1 MKIKE
6 YALQKHLTQSAV
18 YKAVQ
23 RAGYTVK
30 ELTDRNNDITAAGFA
45 ILAAIYPDS
54 ERPAQEPSS
63 ESPKESNPDNSII
76 DDLKARLSEAEK
88 TIDKTETLLKAESE
102 KSALFEKL
110 YSETKEELRKLQES
124 SERERSALH
133 DRISEANRLLSQ
145 QQELARLATM
155 NPIKRLFAGRKK
167 KHDDAVESA
176 GEVN

>member
-1 MKIKE
+1 MTIKE
-6 YALQKHLTQSAV
+6 YASHQGLTNSAV
-18 YKAVQ
+18 YNAVR
-23 RAGYTVK
+23 RAGHSTK
-30 ELTDRNNDITAAGFA
+30 ELTDKKGNITPAGFA
-45 ILAAIYPDS
+45 ILGSIYPEIKEPSPETVS
-54 ERPAQEPSS
+54 ERPKKS
-63 ESPKESNPDNSII
+63 KSNNSAY
-76 DDLKARLSEAEK
+76 DELKARLSEAEK

-167 KHDDAVESA
+167 KQVDGVESA